1 MMDSINQA
9 GALNMNPQ
17 EKVQLEQF
25 LQQLNSTQAGAK
37 DSDADSLIA
46 ESIKRQPDASYLLV
60 QRAMGL
66 EMALQ
71 VAQKQM
77 AEMQAQ
83 IDQANKPSSG
93 FLSGINSWGRAAPA
107 QGAPVNAMATAK
119 PASGAAQPSAWGS
132 GMLGAIATTAIG
144 VVAGSMLYQGIQS
157 MMGQSS
163 APDAGSGLGHSNTP
177 TDSGQQMAQ
186 NYDNSALDYDGDFG
200 GDFDSDGFA

>member
-1 MMDSINQA
+1 
-9 GALNMNPQ
+9 MNPQ
-17 EKVQLEQF
+17 EKAQLEQF
-25 LQQLNSTQAGAK
+25 LQQLNSTQAGTK
-37 DSDADSLIA
+37 DSDANTLIA
-46 ESIKRQPDASYLLV
+46 ESIKQQPDASYLLV

-107 QGAPVNAMATAK
+107 QGAPANTMAAR
-119 PASGAAQPSAWGS
+119 PAAGTAQPSSWGS
-132 GMLGAIATTAIG
+132 GMLGAIATTAVG

-157 MMGQSS
+157 MMGHNS
-163 APDAGSGLGHSNTP
+163 APDAGNGLGHSNAP
-177 TDSGQQMAQ
+177 ADSGQQLAQ
-186 NYDNSALDYDGDFG
+186 NYDNSASDYGSDFG

>member
-1 MMDSINQA
+1 
-9 GALNMNPQ
+9 MNPQ

-37 DSDADSLIA
+37 DSDANALIT
-46 ESIKRQPDASYLLV
+46 ESVKKQPDASYLLV

-83 IDQANKPSSG
+83 IDQTSKPSG

-107 QGAPVNAMATAK
+107 QAAPANAMAAAR
-119 PASGAAQPSAWGS
+119 PAAGAAQPSSWGS
-132 GMLGAIATTAIG
+132 GMLGAIATTAVG

-157 MMGQSS
+157 MMGHNSS
-163 APDAGSGLGHSNTP
+163 PDAGNGLGHSNTP
-177 TDSGQQMAQ
+177 ADSGQQVAQ
-186 NYDNSALDYDGDFG
+186 NYDNNVADYDSDFG

>member
-1 MMDSINQA
+1 
-9 GALNMNPQ
+9 MNPQ
-17 EKVQLEQF
+17 EKAQLEQF

-37 DSDADSLIA
+37 DSDANALIT
-46 ESIKRQPDASYLLV
+46 ESVKQQPDASYLLV

-83 IDQANKPSSG
+83 IDQTSKPSG

-107 QGAPVNAMATAK
+107 QGAPANAMAAARPTA
-119 PASGAAQPSAWGS
+119 GAAQPSSWGS
-132 GMLGAIATTAIG
+132 GMLGAIATTAVG

-157 MMGQSS
+157 MMGHNST
-163 APDAGSGLGHSNTP
+163 PDAGNGLGHSNAP
-177 TDSGQQMAQ
+177 ADSGQQVAQ
-186 NYDNSALDYDGDFG
+186 NYDNSASSYDNDFG

>member
-1 MMDSINQA
+1 
-9 GALNMNPQ
+9 MNPQ

-37 DSDADSLIA
+37 DSDANALIA
-46 ESIKRQPDASYLLV
+46 ESIKQQPDASYLLV

-83 IDQANKPSSG
+83 IDQANQANKPSSG
-93 FLSGINSWGRAAPA
+93 FLSSINSWGRAAPA
-107 QGAPVNAMATAK
+107 QGAPANTMAAK
-119 PASGAAQPSAWGS
+119 PAGAAQPSSWGS
-132 GMLGAIATTAIG
+132 GMLGAIATTAVG
-144 VVAGSMLYQGIQS
+144 VVAGSLLYQGIQS
-157 MMGQSS
+157 MMGHNA
-163 APDAGSGLGHSNTP
+163 APDAGNGLGHSNAP
-177 TDSGQQMAQ
+177 TDSGQQVAQ
-186 NYDNSALDYDGDFG
+186 NYDDSASNYDSDFG

>member
-1 MMDSINQA
+1 
-9 GALNMNPQ
+9 MNPQ

-37 DSDADSLIA
+37 DSDANALIA
-46 ESIKRQPDASYLLV
+46 ESVKKQPDASYLLV

-66 EMALQ
+66 DMALQ

-77 AEMQAQ
+77 ADMQAQ
-83 IDQANKPSSG
+83 IDQTSKPSG

-107 QGAPVNAMATAK
+107 QGAPANAMAAAR
-119 PASGAAQPSAWGS
+119 PAAGAAQPSAWGS

-157 MMGQSS
+157 MMGQNST
-163 APDAGSGLGHSNTP
+163 PDAGNGLGHSNAP
-177 TDSGQQMAQ
+177 ADSGQQVAQ
-186 NYDNSALDYDGDFG
+186 NYDNSASSYDSDFG

>member
-1 MMDSINQA
+1 
-9 GALNMNPQ
+9 MNPQ

-37 DSDADSLIA
+37 DSDANTMIA
-46 ESIKRQPDASYLLV
+46 ESVKQHPDASYLLV

-83 IDQANKPSSG
+83 IDQTSKPSG
-93 FLSGINSWGRAAPA
+93 FLSGINSWGRAAPTQA
-107 QGAPVNAMATAK
+107 APANAMAAAR
-119 PASGAAQPSAWGS
+119 PAAGAAQPSSWGS
-132 GMLGAIATTAIG
+132 GMLGAIATTAVG

-157 MMGQSS
+157 MMGHNST
-163 APDAGSGLGHSNTP
+163 PDTGNGLGHSNAP
-177 TDSGQQMAQ
+177 ADSGQQVAQ
-186 NYDNSALDYDGDFG
+186 NYDNSASSYDDDFG

>member
-1 MMDSINQA
+1 
-9 GALNMNPQ
+9 MNPQ

-37 DSDADSLIA
+37 DSDANALIA
-46 ESIKRQPDASYLLV
+46 ESIKQQPDASYLLV

-93 FLSGINSWGRAAPA
+93 FLSGINSWGRAVPTATQSAPS
-107 QGAPVNAMATAK
+107 NTMAAR
-119 PASGAAQPSAWGS
+119 PAAGAAQPSAWGS
-132 GMLGAIATTAIG
+132 GMLGAIATTAVG
-144 VVAGSMLYQGIQS
+144 VVAGSLLYQGIQS
-157 MMGQSS
+157 MMGHNA
-163 APDAGSGLGHSNTP
+163 APDAGNGLGHSNAP
-177 TDSGQQMAQ
+177 TDSGQQVAQ
-186 NYDNSALDYDGDFG
+186 NYDDSASNYDSDFG

>member
-1 MMDSINQA
+1 
-9 GALNMNPQ
+9 MNPQ
-17 EKVQLEQF
+17 EKAQLEQF

-37 DSDADSLIA
+37 DSDADVLIT
-46 ESIKRQPDASYLLV
+46 ESVKKQPDASYLLV

-83 IDQANKPSSG
+83 IDQTSKPSG

-107 QGAPVNAMATAK
+107 QAAPANAMAAAR
-119 PASGAAQPSAWGS
+119 PAAGAAQPSSWGS
-132 GMLGAIATTAIG
+132 GMLGAIATTAVG

-157 MMGQSS
+157 MMGHNS
-163 APDAGSGLGHSNTP
+163 APDAGNGLGHSNTP
-177 TDSGQQMAQ
+177 ADSGQQVAQ
-186 NYDNSALDYDGDFG
+186 NYDNSASNYDNDFG

>member
-1 MMDSINQA
+1 
-9 GALNMNPQ
+9 MNPQ

-37 DSDADSLIA
+37 DSDADALIA
-46 ESIKRQPDASYLLV
+46 KSIKLQPDASYLLV

-83 IDQANKPSSG
+83 IDQANQASQANKSSSG
-93 FLSGINSWGRAAPA
+93 FLSGINSWGRAAPTS
-107 QGAPVNAMATAK
+107 GAPANAMAAK
-119 PASGAAQPSAWGS
+119 PAAGAAQPSAWGS
-132 GMLGAIATTAIG
+132 GMLGAIATTAVG
-144 VVAGSMLYQGIQS
+144 VVAGSLLYQGIQS
-157 MMGQSS
+157 MMGQNST
-163 APDAGSGLGHSNTP
+163 PDAGSGLGHSNMP
-177 TDSGQQMAQ
+177 ADSGQQMAQ
-186 NYDNSALDYDGDFG
+186 NYDNSAVDYDSDFG

>member
-1 MMDSINQA
+1 
-9 GALNMNPQ
+9 MNPQ

-37 DSDADSLIA
+37 DSDANALIA
-46 ESIKRQPDASYLLV
+46 ESVKKQPDAFYLLV

-83 IDQANKPSSG
+83 IDQANKPNSG

-107 QGAPVNAMATAK
+107 QGSPANAITAR
-119 PASGAAQPSAWGS
+119 PAAGAAQQSAWGS
-132 GMLGAIATTAIG
+132 GMLGAIATTAVG

-157 MMGQSS
+157 MMGHNN
-163 APDAGSGLGHSNTP
+163 APDVGNGLGHSNAP
-177 TDSGQQMAQ
+177 ADSGQQLAQ
-186 NYDNSALDYDGDFG
+186 NYDNNASSYDSDFG
-200 GDFDSDGFA
+200 GDFDGGDFA

>member
-1 MMDSINQA
+1 
-9 GALNMNPQ
+9 MNPQ

-37 DSDADSLIA
+37 DSDANALIA
-46 ESIKRQPDASYLLV
+46 ESVKQQPDAAYLLV

-83 IDQANKPSSG
+83 IHQANQANKPSSG

-107 QGAPVNAMATAK
+107 TNQGAPANAMAAR
-119 PASGAAQPSAWGS
+119 PAAGAAQPSSWGS
-132 GMLGAIATTAIG
+132 GMLGAIATTAVG

-157 MMGQSS
+157 MMGHNS
-163 APDAGSGLGHSNTP
+163 APDAGNGLGHSNAP
-177 TDSGQQMAQ
+177 ADSGQQVAQ
-186 NYDNSALDYDGDFG
+186 NYDNSASSYDNDFG
-200 GDFDSDGFA
+200 GDFDGGDFA

>member
-1 MMDSINQA
+1 
-9 GALNMNPQ
+9 MNPQ

-25 LQQLNSTQAGAK
+25 LQQLNSTQAGPK
-37 DSDADSLIA
+37 DSDANTLIA
-46 ESIKRQPDASYLLV
+46 ESVKQQPDASYLLV

-83 IDQANKPSSG
+83 IDQANQANKPSSG
-93 FLSGINSWGRAAPA
+93 FLSGINSWGRAAPTPT
-107 QGAPVNAMATAK
+107 QSTPSNAMAAR
-119 PASGAAQPSAWGS
+119 PAAGAAQQSTWGS
-132 GMLGAIATTAIG
+132 GMLGAIATTAVG

-157 MMGQSS
+157 MMGHNST
-163 APDAGSGLGHSNTP
+163 PDAGNGLGHSNAP
-177 TDSGQQMAQ
+177 VDSGQQIAQ
-186 NYDNSALDYDGDFG
+186 NYDNSASDYDSDFG

>member
-1 MMDSINQA
+1 
-9 GALNMNPQ
+9 MNPQ
-17 EKVQLEQF
+17 EKAQLEQF

-37 DSDADSLIA
+37 DSDADALIA
-46 ESIKRQPDASYLLV
+46 ESVKKQPDASYLLV

-83 IDQANKPSSG
+83 IDQTSKPSG

-107 QGAPVNAMATAK
+107 QGAPANAMAAAR
-119 PASGAAQPSAWGS
+119 PAAGAAQPSSWGS
-132 GMLGAIATTAIG
+132 GMLGAIATTAVG

-157 MMGQSS
+157 MMGHNS
-163 APDAGSGLGHSNTP
+163 APDAGNGLGHSNAP
-177 TDSGQQMAQ
+177 ADSGQQVAQ
-186 NYDNSALDYDGDFG
+186 NYDNSASSYDNDFG